1 MTVALWLLFVLGVI
15 GAFDTLY
22 FHELRGRLVA
32 RPVMRPELRLHVARD
47 GIYVVIFGT
56 LPVLAWT
63 GLWAIVLATLLF
75 AEIVIT
81 MLDFVTEDV
90 VRAHIGGVFA
100 GERVTHAVMGIVY
113 GAMLAYLVPT
123 MGRWIGQPTGLSTAN
138 HPVPDEL
145 TWTLLAMAGGILLH
159 GLRDLYAVL
168 DLPGSHWPYTST
180 EQAS

>member
-1 MTVALWLLFVLGVI
+1 MTVVLWLLFVLGVI

-32 RPVMRPELRLHVARD
+32 RPVMRPELKLHVARD

-56 LPVLAWT
+56 LPVVAWK
-63 GLWAIVLATLLF
+63 GWWAVVLAALLLT
-75 AEIVIT
+75 EIVIT
-81 MLDFVTEDV
+81 MLDFVTEDE
-90 VRAHIGGVFA
+90 VRADIGGVFA

-113 GAMLAYLVPT
+113 GAMLASLVPT

-138 HPVPDEL
+138 HPVPDAL

-168 DLPGSHWPYTST
+168 DLPSSHWPYTPAEHTS
-180 EQAS
+180 